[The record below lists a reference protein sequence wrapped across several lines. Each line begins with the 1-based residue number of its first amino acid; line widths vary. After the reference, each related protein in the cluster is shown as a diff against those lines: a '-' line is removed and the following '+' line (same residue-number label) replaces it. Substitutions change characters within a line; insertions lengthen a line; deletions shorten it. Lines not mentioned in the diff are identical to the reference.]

1 MRAPFS
7 SLRQL
12 ARSSLI
18 LLTPFPCR
26 LGVTLVA
33 YSPLGRGMIG
43 CDWKTPDD
51 IPDDDGRKWFPRF
64 QGEAF
69 KANMAL
75 VHSFRELAQRKGCT
89 PNQLALKWVMDQG
102 ALPIPGT
109 KRVAYLSE
117 NLKSAEV
124 VITEEEHKELRR
136 LIEETKVE
144 GGRYM
149 AEQMGSVN
157 A

>member
-1 MRAPFS
+1 
-7 SLRQL
+7 
-12 ARSSLI
+12 
-18 LLTPFPCR
+18 
-26 LGVTLVA
+26 
-33 YSPLGRGMIG
+33 MIG
-43 CDWKTPDD
+43 CDWKTPAD
-51 IPDDDGRKWFPRF
+51 IPKDDFRAYLPRF

-75 VHSFRELAQRKGCT
+75 VRSFRDLAERKGCT

-109 KRVAYLSE
+109 KRVAYLEE

-124 VITEEEHKELRR
+124 VISEEEHRELRR
-136 LIEETKVE
+136 LIEGTKVE
-144 GGRYM
+144 GGRYSEDQM
-149 AEQMGSVN
+149 AGVN